1 MANRPRLIPAVIAA
15 ALLALCLPLVASA
28 QGGYDPW
35 GRNRDRDYRRNRDNG
50 DYGRYGNYG
59 NLRDVARRL
68 DDRSGDFQGH
78 LDSALDRS
86 RYDDTR
92 QEDNINEVAHQFR
105 NAAGRFRDRVNDR
118 DGGSNEARQLIQ
130 LGSRMD
136 NVMARLRINSRAQ
149 SDWSQIRQDLR
160 IVADAYGMNYGGG
173 YGGYGNGGYG
183 NRGGYGND
191 DRWRRRRDNRTN
203 NNDWWRR
210 LPF

>member
-1 MANRPRLIPAVIAA
+1 MANRPRLIPAVVAA
-15 ALLALCLPLVASA
+15 ALLAVCLPLVASA

-35 GRNRDRDYRRNRDNG
+35 GRNRDRDYRRNRDYGNN
-50 DYGRYGNYG
+50 GRYGGYG

-68 DDRSGDFQGH
+68 DDRAGDFQDH

-92 QEDNINEVAHQFR
+92 REDNINDLARQFR
-105 NAAGRFRDRVNDR
+105 HAAGRFRDRVNDR
-118 DGGSNEARQLIQ
+118 DGGSNEARNLLQ

-136 NVMARLRINSRAQ
+136 NLMARLRTGGRAQ

-160 IVADAYGMNYGGG
+160 VVASAYGIGYG
-173 YGGYGNGGYG
+173 GGYGNGGYYG
-183 NRGGYGND
+183 RDDDYYGND
-191 DRWRRRRDNRTN
+191 RNRRRRNT

-210 LPF
+210 LPLP

>member
-35 GRNRDRDYRRNRDNG
+35 GRNRDRDYRRNRDYG
-50 DYGRYGNYG
+50 DDGRYGNYG

-68 DDRSGDFQGH
+68 DDRSGDFQSH

-92 QEDNINEVAHQFR
+92 QEDNINEVARQFR

-160 IVADAYGMNYGGG
+160 IVANAYGMNYGGGYGG

-191 DRWRRRRDNRTN
+191 DRYRRRRNT